1 MIFSI
6 VPVHPGSFSP
16 R

>member
-1 MIFSI
+1 MIFLI